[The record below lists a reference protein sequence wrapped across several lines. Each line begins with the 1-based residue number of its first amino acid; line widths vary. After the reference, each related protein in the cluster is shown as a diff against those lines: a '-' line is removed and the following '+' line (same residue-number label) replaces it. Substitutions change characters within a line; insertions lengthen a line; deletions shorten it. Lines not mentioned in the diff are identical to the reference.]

1 MAELR
6 LWLGSL
12 FEGLLCSPCP
22 NAFKNLNLPQFE
34 ATISL
39 RISKFSFGKWKRLL
53 KMKTSVWRISLWK
66 RPTIPSNQ
74 TNAASVTMH
83 PLTQAIYGNSGEK
96 PNKCNQCD
104 YVSSYASAL
113 RTHLKT
119 HGGEKSNTCNKWDFT
134 SLYASALRTHLKT
147 HSEEKSNKSNQ
158 CDYAT
163 SRAGD
168 LRTHLKIQW
177 GKVKQM
183 QTVSLCLS

>member
-1 MAELR
+1 
-6 LWLGSL
+6 
-12 FEGLLCSPCP
+12 
-22 NAFKNLNLPQFE
+22 
-34 ATISL
+34 
-39 RISKFSFGKWKRLL
+39 
-53 KMKTSVWRISLWK
+53 MKTSVWRISLWK

-74 TNAASVTMH
+74 TNATSVTMH
-83 PLTQAIYGNSGEK
+83 PFTQAIYGNSGEK

-119 HGGEKSNTCNKWDFT
+119 HGGEKSNTCNQWDFT

-163 SRAGD
+163 SRAGN

-177 GKVKQM
+177 GKVNVIMHPPVQAILGDIWKHTVEKSLANATNVKKSCKCNQCEKVRQM
-183 QTVSLCLS
+183 QPMWLCICSCKGFEDPF